1 MFTLPEQLWALMLG
15 NRRPTYRL
23 LFHAAWEA
31 LRDVLREE
39 LGCEPAALMVLH
51 TWNQRLD
58 HHPHLHAVVP
68 GGGPSQ
74 DGPQWVRSGRR
85 HHQGRDKPYL
95 ADNRLLSERFRD
107 KFLAGLAKLQR
118 KGKLKLA
125 GPWSKLQEPAI
136 FSDWLQP
143 LRDCDWVVF
152 IEPPP
157 TEHANPTQ
165 VLKYL
170 ARYLTGGPISDGRL
184 IDHQDGKVTF
194 WARGHDKKSGNQRE
208 PYTLPGAEFTRRWAM
223 HILPKGFVKSR
234 AFGGFSCRH
243 RESYLG
249 RCRTLLGV
257 ERLDL
262 APTEAAEAEPVEESE
277 RTRRCPRCQTPMER
291 ISQDERLS
299 WREVLNGPHCP
310 LWYDPFK
317 HAIFWG
323 CLHWYREPPDG

>member
-1 MFTLPEQLWALMLG
+1 MCRPRSAEEASDELLALAP
-15 NRRPTYRL
+15 RRIV
-23 LFHAAWEA
+23 AAARIFGSRTEC
-31 LRDVLREE
+31 R
-39 LGCEPAALMVLH
+39 
-51 TWNQRLD
+51 
-58 HHPHLHAVVP
+58 
-68 GGGPSQ
+68 
-74 DGPQWVRSGRR
+74 
-85 HHQGRDKPYL
+85 PYHYYNL
-95 ADNRLLSERFRD
+95 AT
-107 KFLAGLAKLQR
+107 A
-118 KGKLKLA
+118 
-125 GPWSKLQEPAI
+125 
-136 FSDWLQP
+136 
-143 LRDCDWVVF
+143 
-152 IEPPP
+152 
-157 TEHANPTQ
+157 
-165 VLKYL
+165 
-170 ARYLTGGPISDGRL
+170 
-184 IDHQDGKVTF
+184 F
-194 WARGHDKKSGNQRE
+194 WARGHDKQAGHQRE